1 MGNGVDLQGV
11 ALVTGGRGGLGRAL
25 CERLTSAGM
34 TALAVD
40 LPGLGADVDLDV
52 TDAEAVGR
60 AVEQVVGNHGRLDVV
75 VANAGVGVGGV
86 VEALPASAWT
96 RSLAVN
102 VEGAINVLRASY
114 PTMIA
119 RCRGHLV
126 FVASLAGLVPT
137 PLLVPYAMTKH
148 AIVGLATSL
157 RPEAARHGIGVTV
170 VCPGPIETGF
180 LDTGGSSGVVEGV
193 DIRRYLTRTAGRAVT
208 PQAVAEATVRGIRHN
223 RAVVAP
229 GRAGLIWRAAR
240 FSPRLAEQVVI
251 RTMRAELAHTG

>member
-1 MGNGVDLQGV
+1 MGDGLELRGV
-11 ALVTGGRGGLGRAL
+11 ALVTGGCGGLGRAL
-25 CERLTSAGM
+25 CERLASAGM

-40 LPGLGADVDLDV
+40 LPGLCADVDLDV

-60 AVEQVVGNHGRLDVV
+60 AVEHVVGTHGRLDVV
-75 VANAGVGVGGV
+75 VANAGIGVGGV
-86 VEALPASAWT
+86 VEALPAAAWT

-114 PTMIA
+114 PTMIEQ
-119 RCRGHLV
+119 RSGHIV

-193 DIRRYLTRTAGRAVT
+193 DIRRYLTRAAGRAVT
-208 PQAVAEATVRGIRHN
+208 PQAVAEATARGIRNN
-223 RAVVAP
+223 RAVVTP
-229 GRAGLIWRAAR
+229 GRAGQIWRVAR
-240 FSPRLAEQVVI
+240 RYPRFFAYIVA
-251 RTMRAELAHTG
+251 RNMRAELAHAG